1 MDGVTTVC
9 DGTLVLAGSDSRPVP
24 DTDQEVRAGIMLSV
38 GTGVTDSPVS
48 LTVSMLS
55 VGTGVTDSP
64 VSLTMSSLSVRTGVT
79 DNLVSLTVNMLSVRT
94 GVSDNPVS
102 LTMNMLSVRTGVTDN
117 SVSLTVNMLSVGT
130 MSGVA
135 VNSDT
140 LTLAAMLSVGTMSG
154 VAVNSDRLTLAAML
168 GPAAE
173 LAIEENNPGTVS
185 VTTSL
190 ENTEAAAVVA
200 MDAATDE
207 VRAGEDRWNCS
218 LTCAVSLKLADAGWD
233 AAPVEGTWDRD
244 DTGLVGWTTDDPF
257 SDVIPTAREEE

>member
-9 DGTLVLAGSDSRPVP
+9 DSTLVLAGSDSRPVP

-64 VSLTMSSLSVRTGVT
+64 VSLTMST
-79 DNLVSLTVNMLSVRT
+79 
-94 GVSDNPVS
+94 
-102 LTMNMLSVRTGVTDN
+102 LSVRTGVTDN
-117 SVSLTVNMLSVGT
+117 SVSLTVN
-130 MSGVA
+130 
-135 VNSDT
+135 
-140 LTLAAMLSVGTMSG
+140 MLSVGTMSG

-233 AAPVEGTWDRD
+233 ADPVEGTWD
-244 DTGLVGWTTDDPF
+244 L
-257 SDVIPTAREEE
+257 SLIHI

>member
-9 DGTLVLAGSDSRPVP
+9 DGTVVFAGSDSRPVP

-64 VSLTMSSLSVRTGVT
+64 VSLTMSTLSVKTGVT

-94 GVSDNPVS
+94 GVTDNPVS
-102 LTMNMLSVRTGVTDN
+102 LTVNMLSVGIMSGVAVN
-117 SVSLTVNMLSVGT
+117 SNTLTLAAMLSVGT

-140 LTLAAMLSVGTMSG
+140 LTLAAML
-154 VAVNSDRLTLAAML
+154 

-173 LAIEENNPGTVS
+173 LAIEETNPGTVS
-185 VTTSL
+185 VTTSP
-190 ENTEAAAVVA
+190 ENTEAAAVGA

-207 VRAGEDRWNCS
+207 VRAGEDGWRGS
-218 LTCAVSLKLADAGWD
+218 LTSAVSPKLEDGGWD
-233 AAPVEGTWDRD
+233 ADPVEGTRDRD
-244 DTGLVGWTTDDPF
+244 DTGLVGWTTDDPL